1 MKSHIILSLIAIPA
15 LFAQEAKPEI
25 DTAATLEKHQAGSEV
40 EAEKQDNLAG
50 DVQQLRK
57 EQTQEKVVQLL
68 GEVEALMD
76 ESSGNLMEYKTD
88 GETLSA
94 QNEIIEKI
102 FEAAK
107 KKKCNGNCKSSSG
120 MMEMMERMMGKNSEG
135 DEKKPGKKPGD
146 KPGEGMTGDSDSANT
161 ANGGLANGEN
171 AIERRIP
178 KASGLDTPG
187 FPEEFQSALD
197 AYNRSTK

>member
-1 MKSHIILSLIAIPA
+1 MKIQALLSLVTLSA
-15 LFAQEAKPEI
+15 LYAEEVSPKA
-25 DTAATLEKHQAGSEV
+25 DTAATLQKHQAGSEV

-68 GEVEALMD
+68 GEVETLMD
-76 ESSGNLMEYKTD
+76 ESSGNLIEYKTD

-107 KKKCNGNCKSSSG
+107 NKKCNGNCKSSSG

-146 KPGEGMTGDSDSANT
+146 KPGEGMTGESDTANT
-161 ANGGLANGEN
+161 PNGGIANGEK

-178 KASGLDTPG
+178 KASGQDTAG

-197 AYNRSTK
+197 AYNRSAK